1 VVCEERVGSLWG
13 IIGVWRFVSEG
24 DGEGYFGFEARYA
37 VLHRENVFCIRLAP
51 GPDEDDGRDAS
62 SRLGIPVSVF
72 YEVKVYICGIIL
84 VLDGPRDDV
93 GRGQVGRVIDEGL
106 DEFDGR
112 ASLI

>member
-1 VVCEERVGSLWG
+1 VSQESDVRRRPGK
-13 IIGVWRFVSEG
+13 IG
-24 DGEGYFGFEARYA
+24 
-37 VLHRENVFCIRLAP
+37 HLAP

-106 DEFDGR
+106 DDCYFD
-112 ASLI
+112 AFEPH